1 MQQYDPITINRMI
14 ELLPEIER
22 RKRKAKRYRSEQERG
37 AAMQDRPTSG
47 NFVPSQQGGWF
58 PTIQQ
63 YQKDYEKAGNQIVG
77 GLTDFLM
84 GRKAD
89 REESELASMQGSE
102 SLRALDQIQRDQESN
117 GAISG
122 NGGASESALR
132 GFLGIVNGGDPL
144 KHLQT
149 ANKRVHSRFVDS
161 EGNNWVQYADGTRE
175 NTGIKGDYKS
185 QMFKDEVT
193 GDIWGI
199 GTSGAGRNRA
209 ESAMVGGAPAS
220 ASASAPSPSPGPG
233 AVTLEGVEGLSPQQ
247 RQALESVMGKLPEE
261 DAISLLNTFMDLPRQ
276 QGGGVASGVPRQS
289 GGGAA
294 PGAPRAPLRMSTAA
308 DQAAAVEQAKIGAQ
322 LGMADQVTQMEVNRE
337 GAKRTAVLEA
347 DRINDI
353 RSKLP
358 KLEINVANARATAD
372 QLMNHPGLK
381 NITGRLG
388 GMIPDPDAFPG
399 VYQAFKST
407 VAGTETGNALAL
419 YEQMK
424 GKVFDVAFE
433 TLRGGGQ
440 ITVVEGTKAEQAAA
454 RMSRAQTTEEFK
466 SGLKDFT
473 DAYEAGLQKLR
484 AASQSGY
491 YNQPPA
497 APVAPPSAAGDPR
510 AALRSKYGL

>member
-37 AAMQDRPTSG
+37 AAMQDRPTDG
-47 NFVPSQQGGWF
+47 NYVPSQKGGWF
-58 PTIQQ
+58 PTVQQ

-89 REESELASMQGSE
+89 REESELASMQGAE
-102 SLRALDQIQRDQESN
+102 SLRALDQIQRDRTSK
-117 GAISG
+117 GAISDG
-122 NGGASESALR
+122 GGATEFALR
-132 GFLGIVNGGDPL
+132 GYLGMMGNATDVGKLDPVEKVRSRVELANGNLGL
-144 KHLQT
+144 V
-149 ANKRVHSRFVDS
+149 RDS
-161 EGNNWVQYADGTRE
+161 GIEDTGMPYNYSVKPMVGRDGTVF
-175 NTGIKGDYKS
+175 G
-185 QMFKDEVT
+185 V
-193 GDIWGI
+193 

-209 ESAMVGGAPAS
+209 EMTMVGGPPAGG
-220 ASASAPSPSPGPG
+220 SAPPG
-233 AVTLEGVEGLSPQQ
+233 APEPSAGPAEVNIDGIKGLDPEQ
-247 RQALESVMGKLPEE
+247 RQALRSVMSKLPEE
-261 DAISLLNTFMDLPRQ
+261 DAISLLNTFMGLPRQ
-276 QGGGVASGVPRQS
+276 QGGGVASGIQQP
-289 GGGAA
+289 A
-294 PGAPRAPLRMSTAA
+294 PATPLRVATKGQDAFDA
-308 DQAAAVEQAKIGAQ
+308 EQGKISAQ
-322 LGMADQVTQMEVNRE
+322 LGSADQVTAMEVGRE
-337 GAKRTAVLEA
+337 GAKRSAVLEA
-347 DRINDI
+347 DRVNDI
-353 RSKLP
+353 RAKLP
-358 KLEINVANARATAD
+358 KLESNVANARATAD

-466 SGLKDFT
+466 SGLKDFI

-491 YNQPPA
+491 YDQPPA
-497 APVAPPSAAGDPR
+497 APVAPPSAAGDTR

>member
-47 NFVPSQQGGWF
+47 NYVPSQQGGWF
-58 PTIQQ
+58 PTVQQ

-89 REESELASMQGSE
+89 REESELASMQGAE
-102 SLRALDQIQRDQESN
+102 SLRALDQIQRDRSSN

-122 NGGASESALR
+122 GGGATEFALR
-132 GFLGIVNGGDPL
+132 GYLGMM
-144 KHLQT
+144 
-149 ANKRVHSRFVDS
+149 
-161 EGNNWVQYADGTRE
+161 GNNTDINKLIPEKKVRSTQKLANGNLGLVTDQGVEDTGVPFDYSIKTITGADGTVF
-175 NTGIKGDYKS
+175 G
-185 QMFKDEVT
+185 V
-193 GDIWGI
+193 
-199 GTSGAGRNRA
+199 GTSGSGRNRA
-209 ESAMVGGAPAS
+209 ETTMVGGAPNA
-220 ASASAPSPSPGPG
+220 APAPGPG
-233 AVTLEGVEGLSPQQ
+233 SGSVNLGGVEGLSPEQ

-261 DAISLLNTFMDLPRQ
+261 DAISLLNTFMGLPRQ
-276 QGGGVASGVPRQS
+276 QGGGVASGLPQS
-289 GGGAA
+289 AG
-294 PGAPRAPLRMSTAA
+294 PAPLRVATKGQEAFDA
-308 DQAAAVEQAKIGAQ
+308 ELARINAQ
-322 LGMADQVTQMEVNRE
+322 LGAADQVTQMEVNRE

-466 SGLKDFT
+466 TGLKDFI

-510 AALRSKYGL
+510 SALRAKYGIK

>member
-47 NFVPSQQGGWF
+47 NYVPSQQGGWF
-58 PTIQQ
+58 PTVQQ

-89 REESELASMQGSE
+89 KEEAELASMQGGE
-102 SLRALDQIQRDQESN
+102 SLRALDQIQRDRTSK
-117 GAISG
+117 GAISDG
-122 NGGASESALR
+122 GGATEFALR
-132 GFLGIVNGGDPL
+132 GYLGMMGNATDVGKLDPVEKVRSRVELANGNLGL
-144 KHLQT
+144 V
-149 ANKRVHSRFVDS
+149 RDS
-161 EGNNWVQYADGTRE
+161 GIEDTGMPYNYSVKPMVGRDGTVF
-175 NTGIKGDYKS
+175 G
-185 QMFKDEVT
+185 V
-193 GDIWGI
+193 

-209 ESAMVGGAPAS
+209 EMTMMGGSPAGGSAPPGAPEPS
-220 ASASAPSPSPGPG
+220 AGPAEVNLDG
-233 AVTLEGVEGLSPQQ
+233 IAGLDPQQ
-247 RQALESVMGKLPEE
+247 RQALQSVMGKLPEE
-261 DAISLLNTFMDLPRQ
+261 DAVSLLNTFMGLPRQ
-276 QGGGVASGVPRQS
+276 QGGGVASGIQQP
-289 GGGAA
+289 A
-294 PGAPRAPLRMSTAA
+294 PATPLRVATKGQDAFDA
-308 DQAAAVEQAKIGAQ
+308 EQGKISAQ
-322 LGMADQVTQMEVNRE
+322 LGSADQVTQMEVNRE
-337 GAKRTAVLEA
+337 GAKRSAVLEA

-388 GMIPDPDAFPG
+388 GMIPDPDVYPG
-399 VYQAFKST
+399 VYQAFTSA

-419 YEQMK
+419 YDQMK

-440 ITVVEGTKAEQAAA
+440 ITVVEGTKAEKAAA

-466 SGLKDFT
+466 TGLKDFI

-484 AASQSGY
+484 EASQSGHY
-491 YNQPPA
+491 SQPPA
-497 APVAPPSAAGDPR
+497 APVAPPSAAGDTR